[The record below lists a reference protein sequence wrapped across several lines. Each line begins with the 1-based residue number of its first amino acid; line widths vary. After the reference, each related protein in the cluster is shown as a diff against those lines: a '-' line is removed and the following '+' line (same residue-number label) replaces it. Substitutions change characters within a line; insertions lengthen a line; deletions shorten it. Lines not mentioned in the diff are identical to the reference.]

1 MWSPLKMDETSEK
14 MDKAI
19 ARGRSGRALHA
30 ANDSIAQHSR
40 PAVVKPA
47 ETVAARLCLVAVD
60 SHFEARE
67 WRLGVGAW
75 SGYDHSLL
83 LQSGQAWLHG
93 PGEPM
98 HIIGP
103 AFVWSPARSAD
114 RLVIEAGGS
123 GHVLQI
129 RRDLME
135 QTFRQIPEASE
146 LINLLA
152 AEQPLV
158 LAIAARSAVQ
168 FSRTMSLISV
178 ELEDIGP
185 GAEAVLSAALV
196 ISFVQL
202 WRHVG
207 ARALARGETGSVAAL
222 LMRFRQLVE
231 ERFREQWR
239 VEHYAEALGVTP
251 GRLHAISTRTLGRAP
266 RILIQQRLL
275 YEAVVRLERS
285 AITIK
290 QLSYMLGFKDAAYF
304 NRFFAK
310 HVGLPPARYRR
321 ECVRRDV
328 AGRAP
333 QMPFTFSD
341 WP

>member
-1 MWSPLKMDETSEK
+1 MDKTSEELHK
-14 MDKAI
+14 STWPIEIGGIQRARMSPI
-19 ARGRSGRALHA
+19 AYG
-30 ANDSIAQHSR
+30 R
-40 PAVVKPA
+40 PATAQPS
-47 ETVAARLCLVAVD
+47 ETIATRLRSVSVE
-60 SHFEARE
+60 SQFEARE
-67 WRLGVGAW
+67 WRLG
-75 SGYDHSLL
+75 SGTASAFDHGLL
-83 LQSGQAWLHG
+83 LQSGEAWLHTRGERLHVLG
-93 PGEPM
+93 PS
-98 HIIGP
+98 
-103 AFVWSPARSAD
+103 FVWSPANATD

-123 GHVLQI
+123 GHILQI

-152 AEQPLV
+152 AEQPLA
-158 LAIAARSAVQ
+158 LAIEARSAMQ
-168 FSRTMSLISV
+168 LSRAISLIAS
-178 ELEDIGP
+178 ELREPGP
-185 GAEAVLSAALV
+185 GAETVISSALV

-207 ARALARGETGSVAAL
+207 AHALARGESGGAAAL

-239 VEHYAEALGVTP
+239 VERYAEALGVTP
-251 GRLHAISTRTLGRAP
+251 GRLHAIAVRTLGRAP
-266 RILIQQRLL
+266 RVLIQQRLL

-290 QLSYMLGFKDAAYF
+290 QLSFMLGFKDAAYF

-321 ECVRRDV
+321 ACIRRDV

-333 QMPFTFSD
+333 QVPFTFSD

>member
-1 MWSPLKMDETSEK
+1 VPWG
-14 MDKAI
+14 A
-19 ARGRSGRALHA
+19 
-30 ANDSIAQHSR
+30 DSIILQARPVTAQPSETIASR
-40 PAVVKPA
+40 LRSIPV
-47 ETVAARLCLVAVD
+47 E

-67 WRLGVGAW
+67 WRLRSAIVGAL
-75 SGYDHSLL
+75 DHGLL
-83 LQSGQAWLHG
+83 LQSGEAWLHA
-93 PGEPM
+93 GEERR
-98 HIIGP
+98 HVLGP
-103 AFVWSPARSAD
+103 AFVWSPAQAAD

-123 GHVLQI
+123 GHMLQI

-135 QTFRQIPEASE
+135 QTFRQIPEVSE
-146 LINLLA
+146 LVNLLA

-158 LAIAARSAVQ
+158 LAIEAKSATQ
-168 FSRTMSLISV
+168 LSRAMSLIAS
-178 ELEDIGP
+178 ELRAPGP
-185 GAEAVLSAALV
+185 GAETIISSALV

-207 ARALARGETGSVAAL
+207 AHALARGESGGAAAL

-231 ERFREQWR
+231 ERFREPWR
-239 VEHYAEALGVTP
+239 VERYAEALGVTP
-251 GRLHAISTRTLGRAP
+251 GRLHAVAVRTLGRAP
-266 RILIQQRLL
+266 RVLIQQRVL

-290 QLSYMLGFKDAAYF
+290 QLSFMLGFKDAAYF
-304 NRFFAK
+304 NRFLAK

-321 ECVRRDV
+321 ACIRRDV

-333 QMPFTFSD
+333 QVPFTFFD